1 MLDLSLKLCDS
12 YYVIERRREGEKMK
26 NKKPSIAELAK
37 NWNTK
42 QRNEFLKLVQEALK
56 DLDIK

>member
-1 MLDLSLKLCDS
+1 
-12 YYVIERRREGEKMK
+12 MK
-26 NKKPSIAELAK
+26 NKKPIAELAK

-42 QRNEFLKLVQEALK
+42 QRNEFLKLIQIQQSLQ

>member
-1 MLDLSLKLCDS
+1 
-12 YYVIERRREGEKMK
+12 MK
-26 NKKPSIAELAK
+26 NKKPIAELAK
-37 NWNTK
+37 NWTTK

>member
-1 MLDLSLKLCDS
+1 
-12 YYVIERRREGEKMK
+12 MK
-26 NKKPSIAELAK
+26 NKKPIAELAK

-42 QRNEFLKLVQEALK
+42 QRNEFLKLIQQSLQ

>member
-1 MLDLSLKLCDS
+1 L
-12 YYVIERRREGEKMK
+12 REGEKMK